1 MSTVTRYIAA
11 IMMMTKST
19 SQETR
24 TWAKS
29 CVRDMAEPGV
39 SINDYLHP
47 MMTLSVNRLDQFER
61 VARSLACSSVLVQS
75 QLNKSIN
82 QPR

>member
-39 SINDYLHP
+39 NINDYLHP

-61 VARSLACSSVLVQS
+61 VARNLACSSVTIEQ
-75 QLNKSIN
+75 IN
-82 QPR
+82 QPAKVS